1 MKNRGTIIGI
11 AVAAG
16 VLILLGIGFYMNP
29 GGITDRVREKVSALA
44 GRESPSATGHA
55 GHGGGAPAA
64 APAEKQTAEM
74 AGMPGMEAK
83 PPAGAK
89 QAPAEAAPTVEIPSD
104 RQPMIGMKSVAVSV
118 RALRRTI
125 RTVGRVEYD
134 ERRFRTVNAKF
145 EGWIEKLYVD
155 YTGRPVKKGEPL
167 ADLYSPELL
176 STQREYLQLLKWS
189 REPKPDA
196 PSVTDKMV
204 ARDAAALAAAARERL
219 KLWDITDE
227 QIRKIAETG
236 EPVRTL
242 TLYSPVDG
250 YVAQKMA
257 VQGMKVMPGEKL
269 FDVADLESLWVIA
282 DVYEQDLPL
291 VRPGE
296 EAIITLTASP
306 GKEFRSRIDFIN
318 PSLAGD
324 TRTAKVRFNISNP
337 GNLMPQMYT
346 EVEIRINLGR
356 KLTVPDDAVIDT
368 GVRQIVYV
376 DRGEGNFE
384 PREVALGARNEG
396 YREVIRG
403 LKAGEKVAASAAFL
417 VDSEAQLR
425 GVRPLK
431 GR

>member
-1 MKNRGTIIGI
+1 MKNRRTLIGI

-16 VLILLGIGFYMNP
+16 ILILLSIGFVLNP
-29 GGITDRVREKVSALA
+29 GGVSDKIRQQVQAIT
-44 GRESPSATGHA
+44 ATGAKPETGHQ
-55 GHGGGAPAA
+55 GHGGAPPTAETQPQTGGSQAAGTPAA
-64 APAEKQTAEM
+64 EV
-74 AGMPGMEAK
+74 
-83 PPAGAK
+83 
-89 QAPAEAAPTVEIPSD
+89 PTVEIPVDSQ
-104 RQPMIGMKSVAVSV
+104 RLIGMKTVAVAV
-118 RALRRTI
+118 RPLSRTI

-167 ADLYSPELL
+167 VDLYSPELWA
-176 STQREYLQLLKWS
+176 TQRDYLQLLKWS
-189 REPKPDA
+189 REPKPDN

-219 KLWDITDE
+219 KLWDISDE
-227 QIRKIAETG
+227 QIRKIGETG

-250 YVAQKMA
+250 HVVQKMA
-257 VQGMKVMPGEKL
+257 VQGMRVMPGEKL
-269 FDVADLESLWVIA
+269 FDVADLESLWVVA
-282 DVYEQDLPL
+282 DIYEQDLPL
-291 VRPGE
+291 IHPGQ
-296 EAIITLTASP
+296 EAVIALAGYPQQSYRA
-306 GKEFRSRIDFIN
+306 KVDFIN
-318 PSLAGD
+318 PSLAGE
-324 TRTAKVRFNISNP
+324 TRTAKARFSIPNP
-337 GNLMPQMYT
+337 GEKIKPQMYT
-346 EVEIRINLGR
+346 EVEIKIDLGR

-376 DRGEGNFE
+376 DKKDGNFE
-384 PREVALGARNEG
+384 PREVVLGARVEG

-425 GVRPLK
+425 GVRPLRK
-431 GR
+431 